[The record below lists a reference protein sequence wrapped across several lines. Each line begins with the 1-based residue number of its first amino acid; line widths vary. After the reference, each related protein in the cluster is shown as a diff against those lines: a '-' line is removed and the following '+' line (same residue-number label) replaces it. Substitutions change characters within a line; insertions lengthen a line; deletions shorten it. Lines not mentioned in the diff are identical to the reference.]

1 MPARATVPPND
12 DNPLQT
18 EVVGGGQG
26 SRHPIRR
33 TCLHRPDTNPPHVR
47 GCGRVQGAGGTE
59 GEGVLAVHTVHNGA
73 HGGLHCHGGRIWMY
87 GGPAGGLHA
96 SHSSGRARAKVE
108 VGSWAAPTGG
118 WGCFSFPTAKSVFA
132 RMALHIPSSAH
143 VPLKSKWYGVATPVL
158 CTCTGHPCD
167 FTLSCISLIH
177 CPGGILE
184 LAAARHGAPLG
195 RPLMY
200 QTSEWGQ
207 RKGTTSNRDAQPRTP
222 ASCPRPPH
230 PTPPLATLVDPARNS
245 YALPALSTPMGS
257 RPATPE
263 TWVPVGTAP

>member
-1 MPARATVPPND
+1 M
-12 DNPLQT
+12 
-18 EVVGGGQG
+18 
-26 SRHPIRR
+26 
-33 TCLHRPDTNPPHVR
+33 
-47 GCGRVQGAGGTE
+47 
-59 GEGVLAVHTVHNGA
+59 
-73 HGGLHCHGGRIWMY
+73 HGGS
-87 GGPAGGLHA
+87 AGGLHA

-108 VGSWAAPTGG
+108 VGSWAPTRRLGVL
-118 WGCFSFPTAKSVFA
+118 FLVPTAKNVFA

-143 VPLKSKWYGVATPVL
+143 VHVTSKWYGVATPVL

-167 FTLSCISLIH
+167 FTLSCIRMTDY
-177 CPGGILE
+177 PGGILE
-184 LAAARHGAPLG
+184 LAATRHGAPLG
-195 RPLMY
+195 RPLMV
-200 QTSEWGQ
+200 QTGERGQ
-207 RKGTTSNRDAQPRTP
+207 RKGTKSNRDAQPRTP